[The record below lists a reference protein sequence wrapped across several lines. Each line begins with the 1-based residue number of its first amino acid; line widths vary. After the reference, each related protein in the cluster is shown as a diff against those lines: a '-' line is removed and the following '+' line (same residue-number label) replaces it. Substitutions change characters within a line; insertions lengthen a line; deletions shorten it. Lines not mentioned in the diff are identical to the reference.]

1 LKEGIIAESMA
12 RRAGI
17 TIEDFERA
25 LDEFFDEMLISRWRR
40 PVLGAFENAQVI
52 EHHDRYELRISAPE
66 VDPRLIEVEVS
77 GQRLSV
83 TAPGGPEGKFESAC
97 SFALPIESE
106 TITARWL
113 DGSLIIVVPKQKPK
127 RIKVAD

>member
-1 LKEGIIAESMA
+1 MA
-12 RRAGI
+12 TRAGI
-17 TIEDFERA
+17 SVEEFERA

-40 PVLGAFENAQVI
+40 PPLGEFENAQVI

-66 VDPRLIEVEVS
+66 VDQRLVEVEVT

-83 TAPGGPEGKFESAC
+83 SAPGGPEGKFESSC

-106 TITARWL
+106 TIEARW
-113 DGSLIIVVPKQKPK
+113 SNRTLIIIVPKQKPK
-127 RIKVAD
+127 RIKVSD